1 MIHQQ
6 RKSSSEGISSA
17 MSLIKNILYT
27 IFARDEHVCPW
38 WACYLF
44 DNPVR
49 KLFHDPYKM
58 LSPYVKQGFTV
69 IDIGPGMG
77 YFTIPL
83 LKLVGKEGKVI
94 AVDIQEK
101 MLAVLKRRAIKA
113 GVDSHLITHLS
124 KPDDFGLKEKA
135 DFIVAFWMLH
145 EVTDQLRFLK
155 GVKKLMKRFA
165 RVLIVEPRLHVTKT
179 AFDRTIRMAQESGL
193 EIQAY
198 PTVSLSRAILLMHA

>member
-1 MIHQQ
+1 M
-6 RKSSSEGISSA
+6 
-17 MSLIKNILYT
+17 KNIFDT
-27 IFARDEHVCPW
+27 ICARGEHVCPW

-83 LKLVGKEGKVI
+83 LRLVGKDGRVI

-101 MLAVLKRRAIKA
+101 MLAVLRRRAIKA
-113 GVDSHLITHLS
+113 GVDANLITHLS
-124 KPDDFGLKEKA
+124 KPNDFGLKKKA

-145 EVTDQLRFLK
+145 EVTDKIRFLK
-155 GVKKLMKRFA
+155 HVKKLMKRFA

-179 AFDRTIRMAQESGL
+179 AFDRTIQLAEESGL
-193 EIQAY
+193 KIRAY
-198 PTVSLSRAILLMHA
+198 PAISLSRAILLTHA

>member
-1 MIHQQ
+1 MKI
-6 RKSSSEGISSA
+6 ISDA
-17 MSLIKNILYT
+17 
-27 IFARDEHVCPW
+27 IFGRVEHVCPW

-44 DNPVR
+44 DNPLH

-58 LSPYVKQGFTV
+58 LSPYIKHGFTV

-101 MLAVLKRRAIKA
+101 MLSVLRRRAVKE
-113 GVDSHLITHLS
+113 GVGTNLITHLS

-145 EVTDQLRFLK
+145 EVPDQGGLLRQVHSLLNP
-155 GVKKLMKRFA
+155 GGSLLV
-165 RVLIVEPRLHVTKT
+165 VEPKMHVPAR
-179 AFDRTIRMAQESGL
+179 AFQRTVEFA
-193 EIQAY
+193 IQAGFT
-198 PTVSLSRAILLMHA
+198 PTRQVKVSLSRAVLFSL